1 MIATVLMVISA
12 AVIFALG
19 AAHLIFTFVGPK
31 LTPRDP
37 ALKIRM
43 SEVSPVITKEATMWS
58 FWIGFNISHSMAAM
72 LFGLIYGFLAIAHGG
87 LLFSSPYLLIVG
99 LLTVGG
105 LFVVGKVYWFS
116 GPFIGISISLACY
129 IASVIVAVV

>member
-19 AAHLIFTFVGPK
+19 TAHLIFTFVGPK

>member
-1 MIATVLMVISA
+1 VIATILMFASA
-12 AVIFALG
+12 AVIFSLG
-19 AAHLIFTFVGPK
+19 TAHLIFTFVGPK

-37 ALKIRM
+37 ALQVRM

-72 LFGLIYGFLAIAHGG
+72 LFGLIYGFLAIVHSD
-87 LLFSSPYLLIVG
+87 LLFSSSYLLVVG

-105 LFVVGKVYWFS
+105 LFVVGKIYWFS
-116 GPFIGISISLACY
+116 GPFIGIGISLACY
-129 IASVIVAVV
+129 IASVIVALA